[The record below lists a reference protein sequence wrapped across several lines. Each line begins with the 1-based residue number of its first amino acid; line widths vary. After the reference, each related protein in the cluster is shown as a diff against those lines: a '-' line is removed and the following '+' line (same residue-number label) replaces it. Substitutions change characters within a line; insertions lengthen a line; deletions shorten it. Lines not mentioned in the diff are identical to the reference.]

1 MSNAIVNI
9 SLSAKQDPTVNIT
22 VESSGI
28 ISSPSSNSPIISFV
42 ATGES
47 GAVGAKG
54 DTGSSTASNS
64 INETHLTIDSVG
76 TDQIID
82 GSVTYSKLG
91 VNSVYASKIATNAI
105 TTTKLA
111 NNSVTNS
118 KLATNSVTADKIAPG
133 TITREL
139 IEIFGDGA
147 IEPDKLK
154 PKSIT
159 SAEIQDTSLQASL
172 FIDRSITALKI
183 ESNADLD
190 GEVKAHNLKLKGS
203 SPATLTGP
211 DSHALQIKSNSTI
224 DFQNTSDTTIA
235 SLDQN
240 GNLTLS
246 GTVDGINISTDV
258 AANSLK
264 TGITTAQADAII
276 ANTAKQT
283 NVSTNLSVS
292 PGNSDFIINSSD
304 GINASLPAV
313 STTNMGIM
321 TPADKTKLDG
331 IATGAEVNV
340 NADWNSTSG
349 DSEILNK
356 PSLLQLGTSSTT
368 ALAGD
373 TALLQLGTSST
384 TALAGDTTTISSA
397 QASAITANTAKTGI
411 TTSQANAIT
420 ANTAKVDLTV
430 DGAGTVH
437 ANNYTNTTYDTMGSG
452 NSYAAGLV
460 PAGAS
465 VHGNNFLRK
474 DGTFAIPY
482 IYLGMDGIALSF
494 NQISVDL
501 KANGG
506 LVIESGKI
514 ALDLGAS
521 SITNNLTIPPD
532 LTSSGTGT
540 VHADNYTN
548 TTYSEATSS
557 AEGLMS
563 TAHHDKLD
571 GIATG
576 AEVNVQSDW
585 DATSGDAQ
593 ILNKPTI
600 PAAYTDS
607 DAVSAVATADN
618 YLKNDAD
625 EVLDGSLTIEHSLFI
640 QRSDGGGT
648 TKTKLVNNRTTG
660 NRTLDVP
667 DDSGVL
673 ALTNSL
679 IDTKTAA
686 YWSSSTGGFYITLS
700 GASTSENTGLSTASY
715 TLMYVVPFDGK
726 IKRISSFHQSA
737 TSGTSVF
744 EMYIDGDDSD
754 LTNDQR
760 GSDMTTASYTRK
772 FTEDCPSDWTFSKGE
787 AIAIKRTDSTPRYG
801 VTMTIV
807 FEYDTTT

>member
-47 GAVGAKG
+47 GPVGPQG
-54 DTGSSTASNS
+54 NTGSATGGNS
-64 INETHLTIDSVG
+64 INQTHIADDSVG

-91 VNSVYASKIATNAI
+91 VNSVYASKIAANAI

-118 KLATNSVTADKIAPG
+118 KLSTNSVTADKIAPG

-172 FIDRSITALKI
+172 FIDRSITAIKI

-211 DSHALQIKSNSTI
+211 DSHALQIKSNTTI
-224 DFQNTSDTTIA
+224 DFQNTSNTTIA

-246 GTVDGINISTDV
+246 GTVDGIDIATDV

-264 TGITTAQADAII
+264 TGITTAQANAII

-304 GINASLPAV
+304 GTNASLPAV

-331 IATGAEVNV
+331 ISTGATANVGDVTLTGTQTISGNKILNNLRIQNEESDGTPDIRFYEGSDNGTNYATLKAADSIASNYEVSLPSS
-340 NADWNSTSG
+340 AGTIALT
-349 DSEILNK
+349 SEI
-356 PSLLQLGTSSTT
+356 P
-368 ALAGD
+368 
-373 TALLQLGTSST
+373 
-384 TALAGDTTTISSA
+384 
-397 QASAITANTAKTGI
+397 
-411 TTSQANAIT
+411 
-420 ANTAKVDLTV
+420 VDLTV

-437 ANNYTNTTYDTMGSG
+437 ANNYTNTTY
-452 NSYAAGLV
+452 
-460 PAGAS
+460 
-465 VHGNNFLRK
+465 
-474 DGTFAIPY
+474 
-482 IYLGMDGIALSF
+482 
-494 NQISVDL
+494 
-501 KANGG
+501 
-506 LVIESGKI
+506 
-514 ALDLGAS
+514 
-521 SITNNLTIPPD
+521 
-532 LTSSGTGT
+532 
-540 VHADNYTN
+540 
-548 TTYSEATSS
+548 SEATSAS
-557 AEGLMS
+557 EGLMS

-571 GIATG
+571 GIESG
-576 AEVNVQSDW
+576 AEVNVQSNWSETDN
-585 DATSGDAQ
+585 TSDSFIQ
-593 ILNKPTI
+593 NKPTI

-607 DAVSAVATADN
+607 DAVSAVEAATIELANDLTVN
-618 YLKNDAD
+618 SNFIYLKDQS
-625 EVLDGSLTIEHSLFI
+625 GSGAASRFNTATLTA
-640 QRSDGGGT
+640 
-648 TKTKLVNNRTTG
+648 
-660 NRTLDVP
+660 NRTLTMP
-667 DDSGVL
+667 DASGTIAIAGNAGQVIQVSLRDHVDYMFYMFHQNNWYAAGASTL
-673 ALTNSL
+673 AVNGTGSSPSN
-679 IDTKTAA
+679 ITAA
-686 YWSSSTGGFYITLS
+686 NSEYQSRVAAYTAVENCVLEKMILNFYWSSSAISGDIDIEFAFSKFTPIQDGTAAIITMNDITATNCDDAYTEAKPYQKTFTFSGNNATLS
-700 GASTSENTGLSTASY
+700 AGDA
-715 TLMYVVPFDGK
+715 F
-726 IKRISSFHQSA
+726 SFHMRTINSQSSQRVLVYA
-737 TSGTSVF
+737 SAVLQLK
-744 EMYIDGDDSD
+744 
-754 LTNDQR
+754 LT
-760 GSDMTTASYTRK
+760 
-772 FTEDCPSDWTFSKGE
+772 
-787 AIAIKRTDSTPRYG
+787 
-801 VTMTIV
+801 
-807 FEYDTTT
+807 

>member
-105 TTTKLA
+105 TTTKFA

>member
-105 TTTKLA
+105 TTTKFA

-384 TALAGDTTTISSA
+384 TALAGDTTTISGS